1 MLILLRVAFGEYIH
15 DTPRGGVVTRSAQNE
30 RCEGSLPDD
39 FPGIIRSSQYGLNN
53 FDAHGIEQLLQEP
66 GREVNSS
73 GDVSQACEYLLE
85 KGLLKRGTHGA
96 YGITASGI
104 DEVESNR

>member
-1 MLILLRVAFGEYIH
+1 MNANPQEFRNAVLHAGYDLQE
-15 DTPRGGVVTRSAQNE
+15 
-30 RCEGSLPDD
+30 
-39 FPGIIRSSQYGLNN
+39 QYGLNN

-85 KGLLKRGTHGA
+85 KGLLKRGTYRA